1 MAWFIIAALI
11 AVNALYVAAEFSA
24 VAVRR
29 TQIQQRAE
37 QGNGLARALLPLLT
51 NPQALDRY
59 IAASQIGITLSS
71 LVLGAYGQAALT
83 PWLAGALGDLAT
95 LESLTALAWAAAIVL
110 VGLTFA
116 QMILGELV
124 PKSLALQFP
133 VQIALWTV
141 LPMRWSLRVM
151 SWFIAVLN
159 GSGDLLLRLVGM
171 RAGAHHHLHSPEELE
186 LLLAESRAGGI
197 LQPAEHRR
205 LRRALQL
212 GRRSVREIMVPR
224 TQMQVVD
231 IETPSAEVREL
242 VASSPYTRL
251 PVVAGSID
259 EVIGLL
265 HARDLAVA
273 SARGG
278 GTLAARD
285 HVRPILV
292 VPETTP
298 VDRLLSRLREERQQV
313 AIVLDEYGGTA
324 GMVTIS
330 DVLTE
335 LVGGWETHDPAQP
348 KPERLPDGR
357 VRLPGDLRL
366 DEAAEWLGRDAELT
380 GDAARVTESVT
391 IGGRVLEAIGHVP
404 EQGERVVVDD
414 LEIEVERV
422 AHHAVVSVLVARRQP
437 REKPS

>member
-1 MAWFIIAALI
+1 MAWFIIVALI

-29 TQIQQRAE
+29 TQIQQQAE
-37 QGNGLARALLPLLT
+37 QGNRPARVLLPLLT

-59 IAASQIGITLSS
+59 IAACQIGITLSS

-83 PWLAGALGDLAT
+83 PGLAGTLADLAS

-133 VQIALWTV
+133 MQIALWTV
-141 LPMRWSLRVM
+141 LPMRWSLRLL

-159 GSGDLLLRLVGM
+159 GSGERLLRLIGM
-171 RAGAHHHLHSPEELE
+171 RAGGHHHLHSPEELE
-186 LLLAESRAGGI
+186 LLLAESREGGV

-205 LRRALQL
+205 LRRALRL

-231 IETPSAEVREL
+231 IETPGAEVRSL
-242 VASSPYTRL
+242 LASSPYTRL

-259 EVIGLL
+259 EVVGIL

-273 SARGG
+273 AAREGR
-278 GTLAARD
+278 APDPRD
-285 HVRPILV
+285 HVRPVLV
-292 VPETTP
+292 VPETMP
-298 VDRLLSRLREERQQV
+298 VDRLLSRFREERQQV

-330 DVLTE
+330 DVLKE
-335 LVGGWETHDPAQP
+335 LVGAWDSHDPSQP

-357 VRLPGDLRL
+357 VRLPGDLRV
-366 DEAAEWLGRDAELT
+366 DEAAEWLGQDAELT
-380 GDAARVTESVT
+380 GDTDRITESVT

-404 EQGERVVVDD
+404 AAGERVVVDD
-414 LEIEVERV
+414 LEVEVERV
-422 AHHAVVSVLVARRQP
+422 AHHAIVSVLVRRRP
-437 REKPS
+437 PEKPS

>member
-1 MAWFIIAALI
+1 
-11 AVNALYVAAEFSA
+11 
-24 VAVRR
+24 
-29 TQIQQRAE
+29 
-37 QGNGLARALLPLLT
+37 
-51 NPQALDRY
+51 
-59 IAASQIGITLSS
+59 
-71 LVLGAYGQAALT
+71 
-83 PWLAGALGDLAT
+83 
-95 LESLTALAWAAAIVL
+95 
-110 VGLTFA
+110 
-116 QMILGELV
+116 
-124 PKSLALQFP
+124 
-133 VQIALWTV
+133 
-141 LPMRWSLRVM
+141 
-151 SWFIAVLN
+151 
-159 GSGDLLLRLVGM
+159 
-171 RAGAHHHLHSPEELE
+171 
-186 LLLAESRAGGI
+186 
-197 LQPAEHRR
+197 
-205 LRRALQL
+205 
-212 GRRSVREIMVPR
+212 VREIMVPR

-231 IETPSAEVREL
+231 LETPSAEVREL

-259 EVIGLL
+259 EIIGLL

-273 SARGG
+273 AARDG
-278 GTLAARD
+278 GTLDARD

-298 VDRLLSRLREERQQV
+298 VDRLLSRFREERQQV

-330 DVLTE
+330 DVLKE

-366 DEAAEWLGRDAELT
+366 DEAAEWLGQGAELT

-391 IGGRVLEAIGHVP
+391 IGGRVVEAIGHVP
-404 EQGERVVVDD
+404 DPGDRVVMDD

-437 REKPS
+437 QEKPS